1 MKSCER
7 ENSGWLIRLKQ
18 ASFTVEAAVLMPSL
32 LMATLVMIYLSWHIY
47 DRAFLTAYACE
58 LAVSGHEQDVPVLP
72 ALEDVSSKTDASEA
86 VRSVSCA
93 ARGVY
98 VNGETFLD
106 IKVKE
111 SYEIVKPLKTI
122 RRARALK
129 AAVSG
134 SAGP

>member
-1 MKSCER
+1 MAIIQ
-7 ENSGWLIRLKQ
+7 ENNDGRRIDLRK
-18 ASFTVEAAVLMPSL
+18 ASFTVEAALLMPGL

-47 DRAFLTAYACE
+47 DRAYLTAYACE
-58 LAVSGHEQDVPVLP
+58 LAVSGHEQEVPELP
-72 ALEDVSSKTDASEA
+72 ALEGLSKKTEASDAA
-86 VRSVSCA
+86 RSVTCTA
-93 ARGVY
+93 EGVY

-111 SYEIVKPLKTI
+111 TSEIVKPLKTI

-134 SAGP
+134 SSGS